1 MRPVYD
7 PKAPSSVTALAEFAR
22 KTIRKKLLVIAKRLT
37 QGSEADAEDLIAW
50 TLIVVL
56 DPAKDPWLKGT
67 FTAHMGYA
75 MRHVQDER
83 LRRAQVRREAV
94 DEDATDD
101 RRALTREAPADVE
114 LHRRRELAVWRR
126 LGEQLM
132 REIGAKHP
140 IAKGVYEL
148 AMDDIVD
155 AEEQAAVLG
164 CTPSEIYDARETI
177 KRHAKRIR
185 DEYDQAEE
193 LRMKALREKSTNGP
207 GAKP

>member
-1 MRPVYD
+1 VRRVYD
-7 PKAPSSVTALAEFAR
+7 PNALSSVKALAEFAH
-22 KTIRKKLLVIAKRLT
+22 TLVRKKLLVIAKRLT
-37 QGSEADAEDLIAW
+37 LGSEADAEDLIAW
-50 TLIVVL
+50 TMMVVL
-56 DPAKDPWLKGT
+56 DPAKDPWLKGK

-101 RRALTREAPADVE
+101 RRAVSREASADRE
-114 LHRRRELAVWRR
+114 LHRRRELAVERQ
-126 LGEQLM
+126 LGEQLL

-140 IAKGVYEL
+140 LAKGVYEL
-148 AMDDIVD
+148 ALDDIVD
-155 AEEQAAVLG
+155 AEEQAAALG
-164 CTPSEIYDARETI
+164 CSVKDVYDARETI
-177 KRHAKRIR
+177 KRHARRIR